1 MPAGDTLDKSQY
13 VAVGFTPNEEVEGIC
28 TRPLPAMPQPPSQYA
43 TIKVR
48 VVHVFERK

>member
-1 MPAGDTLDKSQY
+1 MPGGDKLDKSQY
-13 VAVGFTPNEEVEGIC
+13 VAVGFTPNKEVEGVR
-28 TRPLPAMPQPPSQYA
+28 TRPLPAMPQPELQYA